1 MCAHNV
7 GYVITGSRACLLVGR
22 EVATCN
28 WGCAEARGG
37 TYMYTCKPR
46 FSLFWC
52 VWGLVVHC
60 AWWLTTESVVTSIF
74 DTCLLTICETNSLVK
89 RLAGEEAGDNQLPS
103 YQL

>member
-1 MCAHNV
+1 MREQWVALQDAATLGGVFLCAHNV

-37 TYMYTCKPR
+37 TYMYTWKLV
-46 FSLFWC
+46 FSLFCC

-60 AWWLTTESVVTSIF
+60 AWCVATLGG
-74 DTCLLTICETNSLVK
+74 VK
-89 RLAGEEAGDNQLPS
+89 RLAGGEV
-103 YQL
+103 

>member
-1 MCAHNV
+1 MGSVTRCSHGVGVFLCAHNV

-37 TYMYTCKPR
+37 TYMYTWKLV
-46 FSLFWC
+46 FSLFCC
-52 VWGLVVHC
+52 VVVWVGHGV
-60 AWWLTTESVVTSIF
+60 WWVTT
-74 DTCLLTICETNSLVK
+74 LGGVK

-103 YQL
+103 HRL